1 MNLGRIAIFGATGYI
16 GMLLSN
22 ELIQSETEIRLFVRN
37 KKRLLYIRKSDNIK
51 AYDYELKEENIELIT
66 SALEG
71 VNVLYYLIH
80 STTSSD
86 ENFADKDY
94 ELAMIVSKASK
105 LAKVGQIIFLGA
117 LGARSD
123 SLSVHLSSR
132 HSTADML
139 RHDGQNVTELRTAI
153 IIGAGSLS
161 FEIIRV
167 LAKKLPFLPKL
178 KITSGL
184 TQPIDVDDVL
194 TFLIRAANNSR
205 YYNAIVELGGE
216 QISYNNLIT
225 LYSRTI
231 FKIDMPIVEIGFL
244 EKILTAK
251 IISHIVVF
259 LSSAPYSI
267 IKPLI
272 DGASA
277 DALSYDWHYRKIDP
291 NAPRLNDIPH
301 MMRKAYA
308 KEKRGEVESFWGIP
322 SENQVLSSA
331 SEEAILK
338 DSDIKKEIYRQKI
351 DVDNFENIFNEI
363 LNIGGK
369 HGYWSPSWMWKIRGF
384 VDKLQGGPGLHGG
397 RRTYRKEIRVGERI
411 DFWIVSKVVNTDIMK
426 QLRLK
431 ARMYSPGDS
440 WLEFTLLN
448 DNDEK
453 SFTITAY
460 FKPRGTHGKL
470 YWYSLYFIHKYIF
483 RAMLLKIISNSKEKF
498 CSIN

>member
-1 MNLGRIAIFGATGYI
+1 MNLGRVAIFGATGYI
-16 GMLLSN
+16 GMLLTN
-22 ELIQSETEIRLFVRN
+22 ELLTSETEVKLYVRN
-37 KKRLLYIRKSDNIK
+37 KKRLLYLEKREKLEI
-51 AYDYELKEENIELIT
+51 YDYALTKENIDLIAK
-66 SALEG
+66 SLEG
-71 VNVLYYLIH
+71 TNVLYYLIH

-86 ENFADKDY
+86 KNFAQKDN
-94 ELAMIVSKASK
+94 ELATIVTKAAS
-105 LAKVGQIIFLGA
+105 LANVGQIIYLGA
-117 LGARSD
+117 LGERSQ

-132 HSTADML
+132 HSTANAL
-139 RHDGQNVTELRTAI
+139 RLTGLNVTELRTAI

-167 LAKKLPFLPKL
+167 LAKRLPFIPNL

-194 TFLIRAANNSR
+194 LFLIRAANNSR
-205 YYNAIVELGGE
+205 YYNQIVELGGE
-216 QISYNNLIT
+216 QISYNNLIS
-225 LYSRTI
+225 LFSRTI
-231 FKIDMPIVEIGFL
+231 FKSDLPVVNIGFL
-244 EKILTAK
+244 AYFLSAK
-251 IISHIVVF
+251 VVSHIVVF
-259 LSSAPYSI
+259 LSSAPFSI

-272 DGASA
+272 EGASA

-291 NAPRLNDIPH
+291 NAPKLNDIPH
-301 MMRKAYA
+301 MMRKAYT

-322 SENQVLSSA
+322 TENQVLSSA

-338 DSDIKKEIYRQKI
+338 SNDVKKEIYSQKI
-351 DVDNFENIFNEI
+351 DVDNFEDIFNEI

-384 VDKLQGGPGLHGG
+384 VDKLQGGPGLYGG
-397 RRTYRKEIRVGERI
+397 RRTYRREIRVGERI
-411 DFWIVSKVVNTDIMK
+411 DFWIVSKVVNTEIMK

-431 ARMYSPGDS
+431 ARMHSPGDS

-448 DNDEK
+448 NNEEK

-460 FKPRGTHGKL
+460 FKPIGIRGII

-483 RAMLLKIISNSKEKF
+483 KAMLLKIISNAKVKS
-498 CSIN
+498 

>member
-16 GMLLSN
+16 GMLLTN
-22 ELIQSETEIRLFVRN
+22 ELLQSETEIRLFVRN
-37 KKRLLYIRKSDNIK
+37 KKRLLYLKKSDKLK
-51 AYDYELKEENIELIT
+51 AYDYELKNENIPLIA

-86 ENFADKDY
+86 DNFADKDN
-94 ELAMIVSKASK
+94 ELAMIVSEA
-105 LAKVGQIIFLGA
+105 AKTAEVGQIIFLGA
-117 LGARSD
+117 LGERSE

-132 HSTADML
+132 HNTANVL
-139 RHDGQNVTELRTAI
+139 RLSGLNVTEMRTAI
-153 IIGAGSLS
+153 IVGAGSLS

-167 LAKKLPFLPKL
+167 LSKKLPFLPRM

-184 TQPIDVDDVL
+184 TQPIDVDDAIR
-194 TFLIRAANNSR
+194 FLIRAANNSR
-205 YYNAIVELGGE
+205 YYNKIVELGGE
-216 QISYNNLIT
+216 QISYNNLIA

-231 FKIDMPIVEIGFL
+231 SKVDMPIVDIGIL
-244 EKILTAK
+244 EKLLSVK
-251 IISHIVVF
+251 IVSHIVVF
-259 LSSAPYSI
+259 LSSAPFSI

-291 NAPRLNDIPH
+291 NAPKLNDIPH

-338 DSDIKKEIYRQKI
+338 EEDVKKEIYRQKI
-351 DVDNFENIFNEI
+351 NVDNFENIFKEI

-448 DNDEK
+448 NNDEK

-460 FKPRGTHGKL
+460 FKPRGIQGKL
-470 YWYSLYFIHKYIF
+470 YWYSLFFVHKYIF
-483 RAMLLKIISNSKEKF
+483 RAMLLKIISNAKEQ
-498 CSIN
+498 I

>member
-1 MNLGRIAIFGATGYI
+1 LNLGRIAIFGATGYI

-22 ELIQSETEIRLFVRN
+22 ELVQSETEIRLFVRN
-37 KKRLLYIRKSDNIK
+37 KKRLLYIKKSDNIK
-51 AYDYELKEENIELIT
+51 SYDYELKEENIELIA

-86 ENFADKDY
+86 DNFADKDY
-94 ELAMIVSKASK
+94 ELAKIVSKSSK

-123 SLSVHLSSR
+123 SLSAHLSSR
-132 HSTADML
+132 HTTADIL
-139 RHDGQNVTELRTAI
+139 RLDGQNVTELRTAI
-153 IIGAGSLS
+153 IVGAGSLS

-184 TQPIDVDDVL
+184 TQPIDVDDVI

-216 QISYNNLIT
+216 QINYNNLIT
-225 LYSRTI
+225 LYARTI
-231 FKIDMPIVEIGFL
+231 FKVDMPIVEIGFL

-251 IISHIVVF
+251 VISHIVVF

-277 DALSYDWHYRKIDP
+277 DALTYDWHYRKIDP

-322 SENQVLSSA
+322 SEHQVLSSA
-331 SEEAILK
+331 SEESILK
-338 DSDIKKEIYRQKI
+338 ENDVKKEIYRQKI

-411 DFWIVSKVVNTDIMK
+411 DFWTVSKVVNTDIMK

-431 ARMYSPGDS
+431 ARMHSPGDS

-448 DNDEK
+448 NNDEK

-460 FKPRGTHGKL
+460 FKPKGIAGKL
-470 YWYSLYFIHKYIF
+470 YWYSLFFIHKYIF
-483 RAMLLKIISNSKEKF
+483 KAMLLKIISNAKEEF
-498 CSIN
+498 CRIN